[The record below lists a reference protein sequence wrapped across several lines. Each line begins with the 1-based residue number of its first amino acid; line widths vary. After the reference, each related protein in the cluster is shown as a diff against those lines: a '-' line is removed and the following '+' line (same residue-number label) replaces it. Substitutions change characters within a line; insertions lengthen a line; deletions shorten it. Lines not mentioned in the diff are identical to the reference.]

1 MKPIIIV
8 VCRCKYFQPPLGG
21 GRSVRLDGD
30 APKKKSLPFQPK
42 PLPFVTRKSLSVP
55 PVQPKSLPKPSIRR
69 KVLLILTFTI
79 KKVFFTFNQKN
90 FHFQPKSPFFKNK
103 AITLNK
109 KGASSTEKKVIFTQ
123 KASILSAEHQ
133 SRNLENRNALY
144 QKLRNLTFKSM
155 AGGRAGVGGVT
166 NKHRKYPS
174 WWLEESHF

>member
-1 MKPIIIV
+1 MQILSTTV
-8 VCRCKYFQPPLGG
+8 RR
-21 GRSVRLDGD
+21 RSVGPSGRGR
-30 APKKKSLPFQPK
+30 AEKKKSPLSTETPPFCYKEKLKRPSCSTEEPSK
-42 PLPFVTRKSLSVP
+42 AFYSAKST
-55 PVQPKSLPKPSIRR
+55 II
-69 KVLLILTFTI
+69 LILTFTI

-103 AITLNK
+103 AFTLNK